1 MFLLL
6 PRSSSCIVLARHGN
20 KIGRDAHHEKSRRLA
35 DCAVRALLC
44 AVGFAAFSSA
54 CHAQTICPW
63 LNIATASGLLG
74 GTATANVRLI
84 GQTSG
89 TCLFRLQAGTQADS
103 LSISVTT
110 APESQGGPS
119 ALATYES
126 GCISTA
132 APLKAIGNEAIICAD
147 GTASAH
153 GELIIGRVRDKVFT
167 IAFNSNAP
175 TARGATSDELA
186 EKAEEIAE
194 QVAGILF

>member
-1 MFLLL
+1 VVIAV
-6 PRSSSCIVLARHGN
+6 SSA
-20 KIGRDAHHEKSRRLA
+20 
-35 DCAVRALLC
+35 
-44 AVGFAAFSSA
+44 A

-63 LNIATASGLLG
+63 LNVATASGFLG
-74 GTATANVRLI
+74 GTATANVSLI

-89 TCLFRLQAGTQADS
+89 TCFFRLQAGTQADS

-119 ALATYES
+119 ALAAYES

-132 APLKAIGNEAIICAD
+132 APLKAIGNEAVMCAD
-147 GTASAH
+147 GAATTH